1 MTEHL
6 SGRHAEREAAPARLS
21 SETSVSHR
29 QSTSSVPRM
38 TRVEFAEMVAILCE
52 SKLHVELTKPQ
63 MLVWYK
69 LLSPFDARTI
79 REAILKMACRSDPF
93 PNAGAI
99 YEECR
104 RIKGA
109 ADDASA
115 KRPRMSELNTIA
127 DALGWKS

>member
-1 MTEHL
+1 MTEL
-6 SGRHAEREAAPARLS
+6 QTGSSADQQTTPVRPS
-21 SETSVSHR
+21 SETSVSHGL
-29 QSTSSVPRM
+29 SANLSPRM

-109 ADDASA
+109 ADEASA

-127 DALGWKS
+127 DALGWKP